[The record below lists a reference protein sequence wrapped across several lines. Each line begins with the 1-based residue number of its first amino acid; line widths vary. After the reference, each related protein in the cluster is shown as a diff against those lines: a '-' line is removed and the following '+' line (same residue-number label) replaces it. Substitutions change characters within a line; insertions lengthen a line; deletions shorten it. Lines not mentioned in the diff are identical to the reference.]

1 MARRDRLMNNLGV
14 IPSFGV
20 PQRINIIMGMEEEL
34 YDTWDWR
41 YIGNG
46 ACNSFSLRSQG
57 FEIVD

>member
-1 MARRDRLMNNLGV
+1 MNNLGA

-46 ACNSFSLRSQG
+46 ACNSFSLQSQG